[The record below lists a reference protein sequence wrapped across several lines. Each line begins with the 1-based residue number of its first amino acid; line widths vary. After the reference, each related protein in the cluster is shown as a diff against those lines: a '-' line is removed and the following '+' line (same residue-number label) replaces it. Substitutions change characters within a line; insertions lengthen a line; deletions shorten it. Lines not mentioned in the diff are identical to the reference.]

1 MIEHIIH
8 PPVNV
13 HELKTEYGNVFVTAI
28 ECPVCQLQS
37 QLYEARLFGLLSTG
51 RASPVRTRCLQIHGR
66 KQ

>member
-1 MIEHIIH
+1 MIEHVIH
-8 PPVNV
+8 GTDY
-13 HELKTEYGNVFVTAI
+13 HELRTEYGHICVEPS